1 MDMDIW
7 NFISAIGASVL
18 VLAALWMAFMVV
30 ALRVIESRQ
39 LEEPD
44 QEKTVTV
51 MPLLVETEGN
61 QFLCYHAKTMDFVC
75 QGTTLEEIRQRF
87 KQRYPDRSAAV
98 VAGDQTAVTTLQ
110 QQLKDLRENSNCI

>member
-1 MDMDIW
+1 MDIW

>member
-7 NFISAIGASVL
+7 NFVGAIGASVL

-39 LEEPD
+39 PEEPD

-98 VAGDQTAVTTLQ
+98 VAGDQNAVSTLQ
-110 QQLKDLRENSNCI
+110 QQLKDLRENSNCV

>member
-1 MDMDIW
+1 MMHTFDWI
-7 NFISAIGASVL
+7 AAVGLSV
-18 VLAALWMAFMVV
+18 VILAVLWMAFLIV
-30 ALRVIESRQ
+30 AVRVIESRQ
-39 LEEPD
+39 REEPD

-61 QFLCYHAKTMDFVC
+61 QFLCYNAKTMDFVC

-87 KQRYPDRSAAV
+87 KQRYPYRSAAV
-98 VAGDQTAVTTLQ
+98 VAGDKNAVSTLQ

>member
-39 LEEPD
+39 PEEPD

-75 QGTTLEEIRQRF
+75 QGTTLQEIRQRF

>member
-7 NFISAIGASVL
+7 NFISAIGTSVL
-18 VLAALWMAFMVV
+18 VLAVLWMAFLIV
-30 ALRVIESRQ
+30 AVRVIESRQ
-39 LEEPD
+39 REEPD

-98 VAGDQTAVTTLQ
+98 VAGDQNAVSTLQ